1 MGVKD
6 WSLETLD
13 ILNIHTINA
22 KLAAP
27 LNDFRPSDFFVVR
40 QYTSDVVTST
50 VVYKLFLSD
59 SVNGMLFY
67 DFTLNSL
74 NKFTFLTIETI
85 NLYNFINEAGQYTLD
100 TTRFL

>member
-13 ILNIHTINA
+13 VLNLNTLNS
-22 KLAAP
+22 KLTTP
-27 LNDFRPSDFFVVR
+27 LTDFRPADFYVVR
-40 QYTSDVVTST
+40 QYTVDVITNT

-74 NKFTFLTIETI
+74 NKFTFLAIETI
-85 NLYNFINEAGQYTLD
+85 NLHDFLNNEVG
-100 TTRFL
+100 